1 MSGIPKKLKTFSMKK
16 NSKQTTNNNMNNNN
30 NMTPSKSLEYYENK
44 YGKIV
49 LPPCDPNDPNDKP
62 VKLDADFYSI
72 VYAYK
77 ENQIQEEA

>member
-1 MSGIPKKLKTFSMKK
+1 
-16 NSKQTTNNNMNNNN
+16 MNNNN
-30 NMTPSKSLEYYENK
+30 NMTKTKSLEYYENK

-49 LPPCDPNDPNDKP
+49 LPPCDTNDKP

-77 ENQIQEEA
+77 ENQIQEEEA